1 MPTSPPTLFRPTLSL
16 AAPRA
21 QGASWLWRVGVGVII
36 ALMLLPLVTLVMLAL
51 FGTGSGFGH
60 IARTVL
66 PRATW
71 QTMLVLAGV
80 GVMSLVMGTA
90 TAWLVTMHRFP
101 LRGVIDRL
109 LVLPLAIPTY
119 IAAYTYVEMLDYGG
133 PVQRGV
139 RALFGF
145 ASARDYWFPD
155 VRSLGGAIFI
165 LSMVLYPYVYLA
177 ARASF
182 LQQSVC
188 ALEVARTLGRTQL
201 GAFWSV
207 ALPLSRPALAAGTAL
222 ALMETLNDFGA
233 MQYLGVETLTVAV
246 YAAWLQ
252 RGAVGGA
259 AQMAI
264 MALVLVLALVA
275 AERFGRRQQSFHET
289 TGRVRPL
296 PAERLTGWI
305 RWAATAFCL
314 APVVLGFVLPT
325 LVLLGH
331 AFKNYEP
338 LWTSAFW
345 RAGWHSLLL
354 AGVAAVVTLVVGIVL
369 AYARRTHRSHFIEAA
384 NTLIRVGY
392 ALPGTVLAVGLLL
405 PIAGFDNAVDGV
417 LRRTFGISSGLLLSG
432 GIGIVVL
439 AYVIR
444 YLAAAIGTIEA
455 GLGRLSPNL
464 DAAARTLGETA
475 TSALTKVHLPLLKP
489 TLGAA
494 ALLVFVDCL
503 KELPATLLLRPFN
516 FDTLATT
523 IYSAAALEQFESAAL
538 GALAIVAVGLWPV
551 LLLHRTMARGRVGQK
566 KTWSRPR
573 RVALPNSPEPLR

>member
-1 MPTSPPTLFRPTLSL
+1 
-16 AAPRA
+16 
-21 QGASWLWRVGVGVII
+21 
-36 ALMLLPLVTLVMLAL
+36 
-51 FGTGSGFGH
+51 
-60 IARTVL
+60 
-66 PRATW
+66 
-71 QTMLVLAGV
+71 
-80 GVMSLVMGTA
+80 
-90 TAWLVTMHRFP
+90 MHRFP

-119 IAAYTYVEMLDYGG
+119 IAAYAYVELFDYSG
-133 PVQRGV
+133 PVQRSL
-139 RALFGF
+139 RAMFGF
-145 ASARDYWFPD
+145 TSVRDYWFPD
-155 VRSLGGAIFI
+155 IRSLGGAVFV
-165 LSMVLYPYVYLA
+165 LAMVLYPYVYLA

-207 ALPLSRPALAAGTAL
+207 VLPLSRPALAAGMAL

-264 MALVLVLALVA
+264 VALIMVLLLVA
-275 AERFGRRQQSFHET
+275 AERLGRRQQSFHET
-289 TGRVRPL
+289 TGRIRPL
-296 PAERLTGWI
+296 PAVRLLGA
-305 RWAATAFCL
+305 RGWAATIFCL
-314 APVVLGFVLPT
+314 APVVFGFVLPT

-331 AFKNYEP
+331 AFKHADA
-338 LWTSAFW
+338 LWTDAFW
-345 RAGWHSLLL
+345 RASWNSLLL
-354 AGVAAVVTLVVGIVL
+354 AATAAFITLVIGVIL
-369 AYARRTHRSHFIEAA
+369 AYARRTHRSRILEAA

-405 PIAGFDNAVDGV
+405 PIAAFDNAFDG
-417 LRRTFGISSGLLLSG
+417 LMRRTLGISTGLMLSG

-475 TSALTKVHLPLLKP
+475 TSALRRVHLPLLKP

-523 IYSAAALEQFESAAL
+523 IYSAASLEQFESAAI

-551 LLLHRTMARGRVGQK
+551 LLLHRTMARGRVGD
-566 KTWSRPR
+566 TSPSWLAR
-573 RVALPNSPEPLR
+573 RHVDLPNSPQPLR